1 MEELPKDQI
10 VLLLFRVKFGDPD
23 DIHAP
28 DSIATI
34 GNLFKVNNSKQDL
47 SRIYDHLKALLSIK
61 DESYI
66 SSPLLE
72 VIFSYK
78 LISLDNKIINKV
90 NRINKRLKPKAITY
104 KMKGYNLPNTM
115 DLKLWGALIDK
126 LEDGMLIRKK
136 SSQYTYNIKI
146 TDNPLTYNVT
156 LNLADNKEIHLT
168 FTDKINSDFNNLN
181 SFTRY
186 IGSNEYYFVDG
197 ELVLK
202 LNPRKISFLEKL
214 NLIKKRKDKKIDPV
228 IDEKFITLDIE
239 TQVINGI
246 IKPILICVFDGKNFK
261 NFFITDYCSTHNN
274 DDIGNMVN
282 SVLIYLI
289 QPKYN
294 NYKIYIHNLSNF
306 DGIFL
311 LKYIVKFVYKNK
323 KVVVKPIMKNRKMI
337 NIDIIFD
344 QKFKIS
350 LRDSYLIL
358 LASLKKLAK
367 AFEIEDK
374 GTFDFNKV
382 NNLNK
387 HDLLIFKEELIIYCN
402 KDCKILFFIIKKF
415 NKLIFD
421 KWTLNINNFPTLPSI
436 AFGLFRSKILSENEI
451 PNLTGQIYLDIK
463 ESYTGGSL
471 DMIVPQGKDIYYY
484 DVNSLYPSVMANKPM
499 PIGKI
504 SAFEGNI
511 LVKKS

>member
-1 MEELPKDQI
+1 MIKNLIKQNIFQERIFIIEDEQLLNNKVIKLYLNKFWEEIMEELPKDQI

-23 DIHAP
+23 DVNGP

-34 GNLFKVNNSKQDL
+34 GNLFKINNSKQDM
-47 SRIYDHLKALLSIK
+47 SRLYDHLKALLSIK
-61 DESYI
+61 DEYYLT
-66 SSPLLE
+66 SPLLE
-72 VIFSYK
+72 LIFSYK
-78 LISLDNKIINKV
+78 IISLDNKIINKV
-90 NRINKRLKPKAITY
+90 NRISKRLKPKAITY

-115 DLKLWGALIDK
+115 DLKLWGPLIEK
-126 LEDGMLIRKK
+126 VEDGMLIQKK

-146 TDNPLTYNVT
+146 TDYPLTYNVT

-168 FTDKINSDFNNLN
+168 FTDSIN

-202 LNPRKISFLEKL
+202 LNPRKISFLDKI
-214 NLIKKRKDKKIDPV
+214 NLIKKRKDKKIYPV

-261 NFFITDYCSTHNN
+261 NFFITDYSSTDNN

-282 SVLIYLI
+282 SVLNYLI
-289 QPKYN
+289 QPLYN

-323 KVVVKPIMKNRKMI
+323 IVVVKPIMKDRKMI

-358 LASLKKLAK
+358 LASLK
-367 AFEIEDK
+367 
-374 GTFDFNKV
+374 N
-382 NNLNK
+382 
-387 HDLLIFKEELIIYCN
+387 
-402 KDCKILFFIIKKF
+402 
-415 NKLIFD
+415 
-421 KWTLNINNFPTLPSI
+421 
-436 AFGLFRSKILSENEI
+436 
-451 PNLTGQIYLDIK
+451 
-463 ESYTGGSL
+463 
-471 DMIVPQGKDIYYY
+471 
-484 DVNSLYPSVMANKPM
+484 
-499 PIGKI
+499 
-504 SAFEGNI
+504 
-511 LVKKS
+511 